1 MCGKYPAI
9 PVRECRLL
17 PAMALKI
24 YASESN
30 QTQPNL
36 VNQKARM
43 LLYAATIFVS
53 AFLLFLVQPVIAKQ
67 ILPWFGGTAAVW
79 TTCLVFFQ
87 SALLLGYFYSDW
99 TTRRLKPKTQAIVHV
114 VLIVIALLLLPIIPG
129 SDWKPAGNEEPTLRI
144 ILLLTATIGLPY
156 FLLSTTSPLI
166 QAWFSRSFPGQSPY
180 RLFALSNLASMI
192 ALLGYPFLFEPN
204 ISTQNQAIGWSVG
217 FATFAVLII
226 GTAWYALKTQQE
238 VAPIAVAF
246 EAGAVAPKRL
256 DKIIWII
263 LSALGSILL
272 LAISNHLTQNIAS
285 IPLLWVVPLALYLLT
300 FILTFD
306 VRQGHSPWYQ
316 RTLAI
321 PMLAVALVAMGW
333 TLADTSLHFELKWQ
347 IGIFSFGL
355 FIACMFCHG
364 ELVERKPHPKYL
376 TQFYL
381 MISIGGACG
390 AALVGIIA
398 PLTLPA
404 YFEMEFALLAV
415 ALVATWLVW
424 NLFPRDSR
432 RWQFFVSV
440 GTGFLVTL
448 FCVGA
453 TVFTIQQYR
462 DDVINMSR
470 NFYGTLRVKEY
481 NPPGV
486 EHRRRSLV
494 HGAILHGDQYMD
506 PPYNR
511 SATTY
516 YKTKSGIGLALLAK
530 EQLNGDQHRR
540 IGLIGLG
547 TGTLAA
553 YGNKGDVFRFYEIN
567 QTVVDIAKR
576 DFRFLSDTEA
586 TIEIGL
592 GDARLNLEREP
603 AQNFDVLAIDAFSSD
618 SIPVHLITLEALDIY
633 ARHMKPDGVIA
644 FHVSNRFLDL
654 KPVVNMLADKRGF
667 HVAWVRD
674 EYEDGTTTSD
684 WVLLSKDKSF
694 LLRKEIVEGSYV
706 IMPQPGWRIWTD
718 DFNNLLQVLK

>member
-1 MCGKYPAI
+1 MI
-9 PVRECRLL
+9 
-17 PAMALKI
+17 
-24 YASESN
+24 
-30 QTQPNL
+30 
-36 VNQKARM
+36 
-43 LLYAATIFVS
+43 LYATTVFVS

-87 SALLLGYFYSDW
+87 SALLLGYFYTDW
-99 TTRRLKPKTQAIVHV
+99 TTRKFRPKTQAIVHV
-114 VLIVIALLLLPIIPG
+114 VLILIALTLLPIIPG
-129 SDWKPAGNEEPTLRI
+129 SDWKPEGNEEPTLRI
-144 ILLLTATIGLPY
+144 ILLLTVTIGLPY

-166 QAWFSRSFPGQSPY
+166 QAWFARSFPGQSPY

-204 ISTQNQAIGWSVG
+204 IATHNQAIGWSVG
-217 FATFAVLII
+217 FGTFAVLII
-226 GTAWYALKTQQE
+226 GAAWYALKTQQE
-238 VAPIAVAF
+238 VAPIAQAF
-246 EAGAVAPKRL
+246 DAGAVVPTRAQ
-256 DKIIWII
+256 KITWIL
-263 LSALGSILL
+263 LSGLGSVLL

-306 VRQGHSPWYQ
+306 VREGHSPWYQ
-316 RTLAI
+316 RTLVI
-321 PMLAVALVAMGW
+321 PMLAAALIAMGW

-404 YFEMEFALLAV
+404 YFEMEFALAAV
-415 ALVATWLVW
+415 ACLATWLVW
-424 NLFPRDSR
+424 GMFPRESK
-432 RWQFFVSV
+432 RWPFYLSV
-440 GTGFLVTL
+440 GVGALVSL
-448 FCVGA
+448 FTVGA

-462 DDVINMSR
+462 DDVLNMSR

-481 NPPGV
+481 NPPAV

-516 YKTKSGIGLALLAK
+516 YKTKSGIGLTLLAK
-530 EQLNGDQHRR
+530 EQINGEQKRR
-540 IGLIGLG
+540 VGLVGLG
-547 TGTLAA
+547 AGTLAA
-553 YGNKGDVFRFYEIN
+553 YGSKGDLFRFYEIN

-576 DFRFLSDTEA
+576 DFRYLSDSEA
-586 TIEIGL
+586 KIEVSL

-633 ARHMKPDGVIA
+633 AKHMKPDGVIA

-654 KPVVNMLADKRGF
+654 KPVVQMLAEKRGF
-667 HVAWVRD
+667 HVSWVRD
-674 EYEDGTTTSD
+674 QYEDGTTTSD
-684 WVLLSKDKSF
+684 WVLLTKDKSF
-694 LLRKEIVEGSYV
+694 LLRKDILEGSYV